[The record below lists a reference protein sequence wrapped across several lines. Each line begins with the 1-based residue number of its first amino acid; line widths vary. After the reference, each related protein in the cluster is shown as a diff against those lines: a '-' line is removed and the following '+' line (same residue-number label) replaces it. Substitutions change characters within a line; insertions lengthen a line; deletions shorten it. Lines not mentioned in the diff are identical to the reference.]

1 MSMVN
6 LQFLL
11 ECMIWMVQA
20 SLNDKRQVQV
30 FLHVLMCVYIYI
42 VCDTLTVNYV
52 LLTTVIW
59 FGRLNKCWMHF

>member
-30 FLHVLMCVYIYI
+30 FLHVLMCVYIYT